1 MIVEVKQFISVSL
14 ILSAG
19 RDSIANRNVANYGLV
34 SNLFGNDM
42 FRPILK

>member
-1 MIVEVKQFISVSL
+1 MIVEVQQVISVSL

-19 RDSIANRNVANYGLV
+19 RDSISNRNVANYGLV
-34 SNLFGNDM
+34 SKQFGNDM